1 MVFQY
6 SLAAQKSIGDNQTC
20 VLGHPSPNA
29 EFSNFVQPNTALGP
43 QAQAAQSGENFIYL
57 FIKKFT
63 PRFISN
69 RRTCK

>member
-6 SLAAQKSIGDNQTC
+6 SLAAQKSIGDNQTR

-57 FIKKFT
+57 LRNSHLDSFLIEEHA
-63 PRFISN
+63 N
-69 RRTCK
+69 N